1 MLGNSARHNKRA
13 NIMTIKANATPA
25 TNAVIKSAVS
35 VMIKADGSIAKAIET
50 LAKAGFTYAYCSQPP
65 KGCNDPKHKGQYLA
79 LMTGLHAALA
89 KGPTI
94 AAIKVEKKKRTPA
107 QVELVT
113 ALNQLCGTYKFR
125 IKEGLRVLEGIPKPV
140 KATGAKSPAGDG
152 VKGSGAPDVAKDK
165 RQSFITLADNT
176 YGLAL
181 KLLSATG
188 DGNSERLAALDAAL
202 AQIKKALARESK

>member
-1 MLGNSARHNKRA
+1 MA
-13 NIMTIKANATPA
+13 IKANVLPA
-25 TNAVIKSAVS
+25 TNATNAIVKSAVATI
-35 VMIKADGSIAKAIET
+35 IKADGSIAKAIES
-50 LAKAGFTYAYCSQPP
+50 LAEAGFTYAYCSQPP
-65 KGCNDPKHKGQYLA
+65 KGCNDPKHKTQYNA

-89 KGPTI
+89 KGETVKALKI
-94 AAIKVEKKKRTPA
+94 EKKSRTPA

-113 ALNQLCGTYKFR
+113 SLNQLCGTYKFR

-140 KATGAKSPAGDG
+140 KSTGAKAPAGEG
-152 VKGSGAPDVAKDK
+152 IKAAGEPDVMKDK

>member
-1 MLGNSARHNKRA
+1 MSSRAIPVRHNARI
-13 NIMTIKANATPA
+13 NIMTIPTQVQNAA
-25 TNAVIKSAVS
+25 IKSAVATI
-35 VMIKADGSIAKAIET
+35 IKADGSIAKAIGT
-50 LAKAGFTYAYCSQPP
+50 LASAGFTYAYCSQPV
-65 KGCNDPKHKGQYLA
+65 KGCNDPAHKKQYNA
-79 LMTGLHAALA
+79 LMDGLRAALA

-94 AAIKVEKKKRTPA
+94 AALKVEKKKRTPA
-107 QVELVT
+107 QVEMVT
-113 ALNQLCGTYKFR
+113 TLNQLCGTYKFR

-140 KATGAKSPAGDG
+140 KVTGAKAPANEGIKAAG
-152 VKGSGAPDVAKDK
+152 EPDRAKDK
-165 RQSFITLADNT
+165 RQSFITLADST